1 MTPGWLRQLWTR
13 LLARP
18 ATVESPFA
26 VACRCGRPLAG
37 TRQATHQV
45 VRCPGCDRAVFV
57 LPRAAFRPAG
67 HQPTGRPRSGR
78 PRSAL
83 WLLVPAVV
91 LGLLAMGLVYGLVRW
106 QGLADPAGTV
116 AEATPRQRLLQTIEA
131 GRGELD
137 RGATHL
143 AREILDRAVAQ
154 RDADPALLSEAEHR
168 ALNQVQRE
176 AALLTDLA
184 PVSLLAM
191 LDQAEKAA
199 SLAAW
204 QARFRADY
212 QGRAVLFD
220 DVFRL
225 DRERK
230 VHGRRLDDLKT
241 GQAFGRVALD
251 DLALVGQLPLQVP
264 QRWLIGARLKSIERE
279 GGPAWVVRLEPDSG
293 VLLTERAPLEA
304 EVPSLRI
311 DPEWP
316 LLRTRQQGLLDALP
330 APKPHRH

>member
-1 MTPGWLRQLWTR
+1 MTLSWLRQLWTR
-13 LLARP
+13 LLADP
-18 ATVESPFA
+18 SPDAPPFV
-26 VACRCGRPLAG
+26 VACRCGRALST
-37 TRQATHQV
+37 TRQATHQAL
-45 VRCPGCDRAVFV
+45 RCPACGRAIFV
-57 LPRAAFRPAG
+57 LPRAAFRPPG
-67 HQPTGRPRSGR
+67 HQPTGRPRSDR

-83 WLLVPAVV
+83 WLLVPAV
-91 LGLLAMGLVYGLVRW
+91 AMGLLGMGIVYGLARW
-106 QGLADPAGTV
+106 LESGDPAGTV

-143 AREILDRAVAQ
+143 AREILDRAVGQ
-154 RDADPALLSEAEHR
+154 RDADPALLTEAEHR

-220 DVFRL
+220 DVFRQ
-225 DRERK
+225 DRDRK
-230 VHGRRLDDLKT
+230 VHGRRLDDLRT
-241 GQAFGRVALD
+241 GQSFGRVALD

-264 QRWLIGARLKSIERE
+264 QRWIVGARLKSIERE
-279 GGPAWVVRLEPDSG
+279 GSPAWVVRLEPDSG
-293 VLLTERAPLEA
+293 VLMAERVPLEA
-304 EVPSLRI
+304 EVPSLRD

-330 APKPHRH
+330 APKPHRP